1 MENRAR
7 MSYKSKLSQT
17 KFRCETTG
25 KLKKKWLS
33 RVLGN
38 TACRDITLLIMIV
51 QNLTDKGKLSAY
63 IDFT

>member
-7 MSYKSKLSQT
+7 MSYKPKLSQT
-17 KFRCETTG
+17 KFRCETTE
-25 KLKKKWLS
+25 KLKKWLS

-38 TACRDITLLIMIV
+38 TACRDITLLITIV

>member
-25 KLKKKWLS
+25 KLKKNGYQEFSEILL
-33 RVLGN
+33 VL
-38 TACRDITLLIMIV
+38 DITLLIMIV

>member
-7 MSYKSKLSQT
+7 MSYKPKLSQT

-38 TACRDITLLIMIV
+38 TACSRYNTTNYDST
-51 QNLTDKGKLSAY
+51 KLN
-63 IDFT
+63 